1 MRSVLGVGCLAL
13 ALTICVRASLAAPAP
28 QASCAPPSATT
39 LRTVGEVIVYRTV
52 PLGRAH
58 IRSVRAC
65 RAGVG
70 DMLLARNGYYEGFG
84 GRRAVAARGNEVA
97 WVTVTRD
104 DGLDGDVAVLDVVAR
119 DLGAHESQRLSARS
133 NGSRYLM
140 NDAGIPLSA
149 GGVPSIVITAHRNVA
164 WIACDSFSRRDVN
177 EHYDRCGVGPRSV
190 WLATDGTSTARPN
203 NPPTELARGHTIEAR
218 SLRVDASGG
227 VLTWRQNG
235 RLHRV
240 EV

>member
-1 MRSVLGVGCLAL
+1 MAL

-28 QASCAPPSATT
+28 QASCAPPSATI
-39 LRTVGEVIVYRTV
+39 LRTVGQVIVYRTV

-58 IRSVRAC
+58 VRSVRSC

-97 WVTVTRD
+97 WVKVSRD
-104 DGLDGDVAVLDVVAR
+104 DGADGDVAVLDVIAR
-119 DLGAHESQRLSARS
+119 DLGTRVPRLSARS
-133 NGSRYLM
+133 NGSRYVV
-140 NDAGIPLSA
+140 NDAGISISA
-149 GGVPSIVITAHRNVA
+149 DGVPSIVIAADRSVA
-164 WIACDSFSRRDVN
+164 WIACDNGSSRDKN

-190 WLATDGTSTARPN
+190 WLATDGTSTTRPN
-203 NPPTELARGHTIEAR
+203 NSPPKELARGHTIEAR
-218 SLRVDASGG
+218 SLRVDASGS

-240 EV
+240 QL